1 MNKKKGVILITTIVI
16 ILLIAAIVFYFV
28 IFRKGNGAK
37 GNGNLV
43 YVESV
48 KSIENG
54 GSIGESSRFMGVVES
69 QETKKVKKDSTKK
82 ISEVYVKEGDVVKK
96 DDPLFA
102 YDTSDM
108 EMTLE
113 QLKLDLQGI
122 QNNID
127 SDNNTI
133 ADLTS
138 QRDASTDT
146 DERANLNSQIISTN
160 ASLNEEDYNYSLK
173 ELEITRQEESI
184 NNAVVY
190 APMDGVVKNISSVDS
205 ANIGENT
212 DSATSSD
219 DAFLTIMASG
229 DYRIKGTIDEQS
241 VGLIMSGTEV
251 IVRSRLD
258 STKMWKGKVTKIDQE
273 PQQQDSSMSMYGN
286 GDSGVSTS
294 KYNFYVSL
302 DSVDGLML
310 GQHLYIELDY
320 GQDQLAEGL
329 NIPSY
334 YILQEDGKFFVWK
347 RDKDEKITKA
357 EITVGDYDMERDT
370 YPVLSGLTEDD
381 YIALPMDTIE
391 EGNPTTTN
399 YEDLPQ
405 TTEDGVNEDDS
416 MLNEATNTDSI
427 EETGETSVDNGNDTN
442 ENESAGE

>member
-320 GQDQLAEGL
+320 GQDQLAEGM

-442 ENESAGE
+442 ENESTGE

>member
-28 IFRKGNGAK
+28 LFRKGNGAK

-347 RDKDEKITKA
+347 RDKDAKITKA

-442 ENESAGE
+442 ENESTGE

>member
-1 MNKKKGVILITTIVI
+1 M
-16 ILLIAAIVFYFV
+16 
-28 IFRKGNGAK
+28 
-37 GNGNLV
+37 
-43 YVESV
+43 
-48 KSIENG
+48 
-54 GSIGESSRFMGVVES
+54 
-69 QETKKVKKDSTKK
+69 
-82 ISEVYVKEGDVVKK
+82 
-96 DDPLFA
+96 
-102 YDTSDM
+102 
-108 EMTLE
+108 
-113 QLKLDLQGI
+113 
-122 QNNID
+122 
-127 SDNNTI
+127 
-133 ADLTS
+133 
-138 QRDASTDT
+138 
-146 DERANLNSQIISTN
+146 
-160 ASLNEEDYNYSLK
+160 
-173 ELEITRQEESI
+173 EITRQEEAI

-212 DSATSSD
+212 DSNTSSD

-427 EETGETSVDNGNDTN
+427 EETGETSVDNANDTN